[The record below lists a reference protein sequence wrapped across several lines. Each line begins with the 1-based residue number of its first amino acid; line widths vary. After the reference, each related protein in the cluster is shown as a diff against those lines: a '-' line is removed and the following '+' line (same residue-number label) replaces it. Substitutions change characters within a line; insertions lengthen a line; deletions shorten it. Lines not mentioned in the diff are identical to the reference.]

1 MPAKIQIDKTVRVDG
16 FEITEASVVDAFKAA
31 EADGQSTEEY
41 LRDIISLGS
50 RVLAMANA
58 GAGVQQ
64 LADGIEQTSKAM
76 KDVSA
81 KLTEEITKKVDQVT
95 GEDGD
100 LAKAIQGQIDEFG
113 LQLEKLTG
121 GEDSPIRAGVKKQV
135 DEMAKKLM
143 SDFVIH
149 NAGQRDM
156 IAKLL
161 DVKDPQSPLRILSEK
176 LDSVDTAV
184 KDVQKGLTK
193 EEAIT
198 EIVEATP
205 VGGNQYEDVA
215 VHALQMIAGRGG
227 DNCVSTGGVTG
238 RVARSKMGDATVDLK
253 VGGKTFARL
262 VMEAKNS
269 PISILDWEREAAG
282 SKANRAATGFIG
294 MCKYEKDM
302 PNKAR
307 IMILDSQSIVVACD
321 PENDDAE
328 LFALVYQVVKMN
340 TLSTAGSM
348 DDLNLPEVN
357 KNLADAIS
365 ALTKF
370 DNITKSV
377 SAIEN
382 SAASIKKEAKGIRDN
397 VTEMIE
403 GVQNAIRRS
412 LESEAIEMSLRA
424 EVGALEAG
432 SDA

>member
-1 MPAKIQIDKTVRVDG
+1 
-16 FEITEASVVDAFKAA
+16 
-31 EADGQSTEEY
+31 
-41 LRDIISLGS
+41 
-50 RVLAMANA
+50 
-58 GAGVQQ
+58 
-64 LADGIEQTSKAM
+64 M

-198 EIVEATP
+198 EIIEATP

-269 PISILDWEREAAG
+269 PISILDWEREAVG

-302 PNKAR
+302 PNKKKKSP
-307 IMILDSQSIVVACD
+307 L
-321 PENDDAE
+321 
-328 LFALVYQVVKMN
+328 LFHSTWLTATVHALPMWR
-340 TLSTAGSM
+340 L
-348 DDLNLPEVN
+348 
-357 KNLADAIS
+357 
-365 ALTKF
+365 
-370 DNITKSV
+370 
-377 SAIEN
+377 
-382 SAASIKKEAKGIRDN
+382 
-397 VTEMIE
+397 
-403 GVQNAIRRS
+403 
-412 LESEAIEMSLRA
+412 
-424 EVGALEAG
+424 
-432 SDA
+432 